1 MALNDSRR
9 LAVAALLL
17 VALGVSHAG
26 ANFAAVSGFSG
37 RNGATCV
44 SCHTLAPAPF
54 TPPEANAVLEGLPE
68 GWMPGKTYALTVRV
82 EGGPDALPA
91 PQPRGGFE
99 MATSGGAF
107 GIPAE
112 FQEQLRLVEPTEV
125 TYLPAGTLL
134 REWKVEWTAPGLAIE
149 PAPVQF
155 WLAVL
160 AANGNHLVASNTS
173 DGGERF
179 DAADHLTAVILPS
192 PAATTLWQA
201 IPLLAPEASATR
213 DASGWSVAGRHPDG
227 NATHLAF
234 RLDDGP
240 WETRATGT
248 SWRLLF
254 PNLAG
259 DHTVTVRSEGVGRA
273 SPEATLVLD
282 GPAALPFTQE
292 TPTHPLLPLAAL
304 LASLLLL
311 NLRRIKP

>member
-1 MALNDSRR
+1 M
-9 LAVAALLL
+9 AALLVF
-17 VALGVSHAG
+17 VALAASHAG

-37 RNGATCV
+37 RNGATCI

-68 GWMPGKTYALTVRV
+68 GWMPGETYALTVRV

-99 MATSGGAF
+99 MATSAGTF
-107 GIPAE
+107 HIPVGFE
-112 FQEQLRLVEPTEV
+112 EQLRIVEETEV
-125 TYLPAGTLL
+125 TYRPAGTLL
-134 REWKVEWTAPGLAIE
+134 REWKVEWVAPNLARE
-149 PAPVQF
+149 PAPVHF

-160 AANGNHLVASNTS
+160 AANGNHLIASNTS

-179 DAADHLTAVILPS
+179 DAADHLSVAVPPS
-192 PAATTLWQA
+192 LAATTLWQA
-201 IPLLAPEASATR
+201 LPLIAPEAAAAR

-240 WETRATGT
+240 WERRATGT

-259 DHTVTVRSEGVGRA
+259 DHVVTVQSEGAGRA
-273 SPEATLVLD
+273 SPETTVILD
-282 GPAALPFTQE
+282 GPATVPFTQE
-292 TPTHPLLPLAAL
+292 TPIHPVLPLAAL
-304 LASLLLL
+304 LAATLFLQS
-311 NLRRIKP
+311 RRIQP